1 MDSYAD
7 RTRFEDRDPDFVD
20 ELPGGMGRIFLRLFH
35 PREFYG
41 EIHVSGTIPSGITIA
56 LLLIL
61 LIVVDLINLLEG
73 NVCYEFIIKFASRA
87 RP

>member
-1 MDSYAD
+1 MGSYAD

-20 ELPGGMGRIFLRLFH
+20 ELSGGMGRIFLRLFH

-41 EIHVSGTIPSGITIA
+41 EIYVSGTIPSGITIA

-61 LIVVDLINLLEG
+61 LIVVALRGKRLL
-73 NVCYEFIIKFASRA
+73 
-87 RP
+87 